1 MGQGNAVPEGHR
13 LPTRWRPRLDPVS
26 DAPCDDRGAGWGSSI
41 MTTFDGADPVQFNL
55 RPGDDLNAARGVVLG
70 VLIGIAGWG
79 LVIVAIL
86 AVVRGHL

>member
-1 MGQGNAVPEGHR
+1 MGHGNAVPDGHP

-26 DAPCDDRGAGWGSSI
+26 DPPRNDRGAGSGFSA
-41 MTTFDGADPVQFNL
+41 MTTFDGADPVQFDL
-55 RPGDDLNAARGVVLG
+55 RPEDDLNAARGVVLG

-79 LVIVAIL
+79 LVMVAIL

>member
-1 MGQGNAVPEGHR
+1 
-13 LPTRWRPRLDPVS
+13 
-26 DAPCDDRGAGWGSSI
+26 
-41 MTTFDGADPVQFNL
+41 MTTFDGADPVQFDL
-55 RPGDDLNAARGVVLG
+55 RPEDDLNAARGVVLG

>member
-1 MGQGNAVPEGHR
+1 MA
-13 LPTRWRPRLDPVS
+13 PRLDPVS
-26 DAPCDDRGAGWGSSI
+26 DAPRDDRGAGWGSSV
-41 MTTFDGADPVQFNL
+41 MTTFDGADPVQFDL
-55 RPGDDLNAARGVVLG
+55 RPEDDLNAARGVVLG